1 MMPNKINFLE
11 NYISLSLK
19 TEKITCAFFSIL
31 RNVSL
36 IEIYF
41 KQSMKEKLF
50 AWEQFSKVK
59 DELKVESSLGVY
71 WL

>member
-50 AWEQFSKVK
+50 T
-59 DELKVESSLGVY
+59 
-71 WL
+71 